1 MRQFLAACAALALI
15 PVAGGVQ
22 AAIAGAPSAANH
34 EVANAPTLKSVS
46 VVPSAGRAEIVIGVD
61 ASVEV
66 DDFALESPYRVVIDL
81 KGASLTMSPRYD
93 RVARGGVTNV
103 RAAQFKPNVVRV
115 VIELDAAHSYDVAR
129 KDGEVRVT
137 VSGGATNFS
146 AWHSSPELAARATS
160 RNNASDPAAPA
171 VTRPVAMA
179 SPAVSAPA
187 STTATTYAPAPRPVT
202 TRPAENRAAVEA
214 PSYPSVTPDAN
225 ITSDDS
231 PSGSAGSDA
240 PKFKLSSATAQSD
253 QPRITVTYQDADI
266 RDVIAAFAAF
276 SGRTIVVGKDVSG
289 TVTAEIKNQP
299 WDVALRAILQGQ
311 GLAAAEDAIS
321 GIITV
326 DSYKNIASKQASE
339 PLVTQLVAI
348 NYASAASLVPTL
360 TNLLARDCTPGG
372 VPEAQQNMRTS
383 CFSRGAVAADTATN
397 TLLITETPSRL
408 ADLLSYVKNLD
419 IRTPQV
425 AIKAKIIFVNRT
437 DIEELGLS
445 YDLGTGNDQFFSQLV
460 QRMDPTTAKPVDT
473 NGDGVPDAFG
483 GGTPVNGD
491 RVLLGGNALAA
502 IANANARVV
511 NPALRLVFSAALGKF
526 QLTSFLD
533 ALQEVRLA
541 DLQAE
546 PSIVTLDNRKAEI
559 LVGQEIPIRVLD
571 LGTQGGQQGGGAQ
584 GNNNIPRATV
594 QLKEVGI
601 ILSVT
606 PHITNNRQIL
616 LKLHAENSDA
626 QLASSDVGFIFGKQ
640 RADNQLLVGD
650 GETAV
655 IGGLTVTQVTSSKS
669 GIPLLVDLPIIGR
682 LFGTTRTSE
691 QKRDLL
697 ILVTPHIIDEGE
709 RTLSPRPV
717 PPSANRR

>member
-1 MRQFLAACAALALI
+1 MRQFLAALAALALI
-15 PVAGGVQ
+15 PAAGSLQ
-22 AAIAGAPSAANH
+22 AASIARGKAMSHA
-34 EVANAPTLKSVS
+34 VVNAPAVRSVS
-46 VVPSAGRAEIVIGVD
+46 VVPAQGRAEIVIGVD
-61 ASVEV
+61 ASVDV
-66 DDFALESPYRVVIDL
+66 DDFALESPNRVVVDL
-81 KGASLTMSPRYD
+81 KGAVLSSLLRYD
-93 RVARGGVTNV
+93 RQMRGGIINV

-115 VIELDAAHSYDVAR
+115 VIELDQPRAYDVTRA
-129 KDGEVRVT
+129 DGEVRI
-137 VSGGATNFS
+137 
-146 AWHSSPELAARATS
+146 
-160 RNNASDPAAPA
+160 
-171 VTRPVAMA
+171 
-179 SPAVSAPA
+179 AVS
-187 STTATTYAPAPRPVT
+187 TTSS
-202 TRPAENRAAVEA
+202 NFAAW
-214 PSYPSVTPDAN
+214 Y
-225 ITSDDS
+225 SDDS
-231 PSGSAGSDA
+231 QKPTATATPAVNNQKSDVSNQNSEVASNDVDSKPNSDISRHDDAAPSA
-240 PKFKLSSATAQSD
+240 PMKLSSATVASD

-276 SGRTIVVGKDVSG
+276 SGRTIVVGKDVQG

-311 GLAAAEDAIS
+311 GLAAAEDEIS

-326 DSYKNIASKQASE
+326 DSYKNIAAKQASE
-339 PLVTQLVAI
+339 PLVTQMIAV
-348 NYASAASLVPTL
+348 NYAKAASLVGTL
-360 TNLLARDCTPGG
+360 QGLLARDCTPGS
-372 VPEAQQNMRTS
+372 VPQAAQNAQTS
-383 CFSRGAVAADTATN
+383 CYARGAVAADTATN
-397 TLLITETPSRL
+397 TLLITETPSRM
-408 ADLLSYVKNLD
+408 ADLLAYVKNLD

-425 AIKAKIIFVNRT
+425 AIKAKIIFVNRS

-445 YDLGTGNDQFFSQLV
+445 YDLGTGADQFFSQLV
-460 QRMDPTTAKPVDT
+460 QRTDPSTRVPVDT

-483 GGTPVNGD
+483 GGTPFVGD
-491 RVLLGGNALAA
+491 RILLGGNALSA
-502 IANANARVV
+502 IANANSRVV

-546 PSIVTLDNRKAEI
+546 PSIVTLDNRRAEI

-571 LGTQGGQQGGGAQ
+571 LGSQQNQGAGQINGAVQ
-584 GNNNIPRATV
+584 PRATV

-616 LKLHAENSDA
+616 LNLHAENSDA

-640 RADNQLLVGD
+640 RADNQLLVRD

-669 GIPLLVDLPIIGR
+669 GIPILVNLPLIGR
-682 LFGTTRTSE
+682 LFGTTRTEE

-709 RTLSPRPV
+709 RAISRNGPAAA
-717 PPSANRR
+717 PSR

>member
-15 PVAGGVQ
+15 PAAGSLQ
-22 AAIAGAPSAANH
+22 AAAISAGSMAAGY
-34 EVANAPTLKSVS
+34 ETPNAPAVRSVS
-46 VVPSAGRAEIVIGVD
+46 VVPAAGKAEIVIGVD
-61 ASVEV
+61 ASVDV
-66 DDFALESPYRVVIDL
+66 DDFALESPHRVVVDL
-81 KGASLTMSPRYD
+81 KGAVLGMSPRYD
-93 RVARGGVTNV
+93 RQSRGGVTNV

-115 VIELDAAHSYDVAR
+115 VIEMDASHSYEVSRA
-129 KDGEVRVT
+129 GNEVRVS
-137 VSGGATNFS
+137 VNGGAANF
-146 AWHSSPELAARATS
+146 
-160 RNNASDPAAPA
+160 ASWYSDETKRPAAAKATESTVTAKPA
-171 VTRPVAMA
+171 VTAYPKTETVARQPEPDYTSVSPSPDITSNDVDA
-179 SPAVSAPA
+179 S
-187 STTATTYAPAPRPVT
+187 
-202 TRPAENRAAVEA
+202 EDDVEA
-214 PSYPSVTPDAN
+214 APLKMSKA
-225 ITSDDS
+225 
-231 PSGSAGSDA
+231 SAI
-240 PKFKLSSATAQSD
+240 SD

-276 SGRTIVVGKDVSG
+276 SGRTIVVGKDVQG

-339 PLVTQLVAI
+339 PLITQMVAV
-348 NYASAASLVPTL
+348 NYAKAASLVQTL
-360 TNLLARDCTPGG
+360 GGLLSRDCTPGS
-372 VPEAQQNMRTS
+372 VPQASQNAQTS
-383 CFSRGAVAADTATN
+383 CYARGAVAADTATN
-397 TLLITETPSRL
+397 TLLITETATRMP
-408 ADLLSYVKNLD
+408 DLLAYVKNLD
-419 IRTPQV
+419 VRTPQV

-460 QRMDPTTAKPVDT
+460 QRIDPTTSKPVDT
-473 NGDGVPDAFG
+473 NGDGVPDALG
-483 GGTPVNGD
+483 GGTPITGD

-511 NPALRLVFSAALGKF
+511 NPALKLVFSAALGKF

-546 PSIVTLDNRKAEI
+546 PSIVTLDNRRAEI

-571 LGTQGGQQGGGAQ
+571 LGTQGQQGGGAQ
-584 GNNNIPRATV
+584 ANNIPRATV

-606 PHITNNRQIL
+606 PHITNNRQVL
-616 LKLHAENSDA
+616 LNLHAENSDA

-669 GIPLLVDLPIIGR
+669 GIPLLVDLPLIGR

-709 RTLSPRPV
+709 RQLNTRAVV
-717 PPSANRR
+717 PPASTPRR

>member
-15 PVAGGVQ
+15 PAAGSLQ
-22 AAIAGAPSAANH
+22 AAAISAGKLAAGY
-34 EVANAPTLKSVS
+34 ETPNAPAVRSVS
-46 VVPSAGRAEIVIGVD
+46 VVPASGKAEIVIGVD
-61 ASVEV
+61 ASVDV
-66 DDFALESPYRVVIDL
+66 DDFALESPHRVVVDL
-81 KGASLTMSPRYD
+81 KGAVLNTRPAYD
-93 RVARGGVTNV
+93 RQARGGVVNV

-115 VIELDAAHSYDVAR
+115 VIEMNAPHSYEVSR
-129 KDGEVRVT
+129 NGNEVRVS
-137 VSGGATNFS
+137 VAGGAANFPS
-146 AWHSSPELAARATS
+146 WYSD
-160 RNNASDPAAPA
+160 ASQKPAASKATESAVSPKPEVA
-171 VTRPVAMA
+171 SYPKSEVVTRQPEPEYSPVQPSADIT
-179 SPAVSAPA
+179 SNDVAPA
-187 STTATTYAPAPRPVT
+187 DDDAEPAPLKMSK
-202 TRPAENRAAVEA
+202 AAAV
-214 PSYPSVTPDAN
+214 
-225 ITSDDS
+225 
-231 PSGSAGSDA
+231 
-240 PKFKLSSATAQSD
+240 SD

-266 RDVIAAFAAF
+266 RDVIAAFAGF
-276 SGRTIVVGKDVSG
+276 SGRTIVVGKDVQG

-311 GLAAAEDAIS
+311 GLAADEDAVS

-326 DSYKNIASKQASE
+326 DSYKNIASKQAVE
-339 PLVTQLVAI
+339 PLITQMVAI
-348 NYASAASLVPTL
+348 NYARAASLVRTL
-360 TNLLARDCTPGG
+360 GGLLSRDCTPGG
-372 VPEAQQNMRTS
+372 VPQAAQNAQTS
-383 CFSRGAVAADTATN
+383 CFARGAVAADTATN
-397 TLLITETPSRL
+397 TLLITETASRMP
-408 ADLLSYVKNLD
+408 DLLSYVKNLD
-419 IRTPQV
+419 VRTPQV

-460 QRMDPTTAKPVDT
+460 QRIDPTTAKPVDT

-483 GGTPVNGD
+483 GGTPVTGD

-511 NPALRLVFSAALGKF
+511 NPALKLVFSAALGKF

-546 PSIVTLDNRKAEI
+546 PSIVTLDNRRAEI

-571 LGTQGGQQGGGAQ
+571 LGTQGQQGGGGAQ
-584 GNNNIPRATV
+584 GGNNVPRATV

-606 PHITNNRQIL
+606 PHITNNRQVL
-616 LKLHAENSDA
+616 LNLHAENSDA

-669 GIPLLVDLPIIGR
+669 GIPLLVDLPLIGR

-697 ILVTPHIIDEGE
+697 ILVTPHIIDDGE
-709 RTLSPRPV
+709 RQLNARAVV
-717 PPSANRR
+717 PPPASAPRR

>member
-1 MRQFLAACAALALI
+1 MKQFLAIAAAFALVSPAAGIRAAERTSGFAALHANDYAA
-15 PVAGGVQ
+15 PVR
-22 AAIAGAPSAANH
+22 
-34 EVANAPTLKSVS
+34 TVS
-46 VVPSAGRAEIVIGVD
+46 VVPAAGRAQVIIGVD

-66 DDFALESPYRVVIDL
+66 DDFLLESPYRIVIDL
-81 KGASLTMSPRYD
+81 KGATLDMTPRYD
-93 RVARGGVTNV
+93 RLARGGVTNI
-103 RAAQFKPNVVRV
+103 RAAQFRPNIVRV
-115 VIELDAAHSYDVAR
+115 VIEMDAPHTYEVSRAN
-129 KDGEVRVT
+129 GEVRVV
-137 VSGGATNFS
+137 VSGAASTFD
-146 AWHSSPELAARATS
+146 AWYSSPDVAARARAANTDADS
-160 RNNASDPAAPA
+160 PAPAKPAAPA
-171 VTRPVAMA
+171 ESYTYRTD
-179 SPAVSAPA
+179 APA
-187 STTATTYAPAPRPVT
+187 T
-202 TRPAENRAAVEA
+202 VEA
-214 PSYPSVTPDAN
+214 APNGGTTPDAN
-225 ITSDDS
+225 ITSS
-231 PSGSAGSDA
+231 GAPSDR
-240 PKFKLSSATAQSD
+240 SSAPEAQLRLTSPTLVSD

-266 RDVIAAFAAF
+266 RDVIAAFASF

-289 TVTAEIKNQP
+289 TITAEIKNQP

-311 GLAAAEDAIS
+311 GLAAAEDALT

-326 DSYKNIASKQASE
+326 DSYRNIAAKQSSE
-339 PLVTQLVAI
+339 PVMTQLVAV
-348 NYASAASLVPTL
+348 NYASAASLVQTL
-360 TNLLARDCTPGG
+360 TDLLSKDCTQGG
-372 VPEAQQNMRTS
+372 VPEAQQNARTS

-397 TLLITETPSRL
+397 TLLITETPSRMS
-408 ADLLSYVKNLD
+408 DLLSYVKSLD
-419 IRTPQV
+419 VRTPQV
-425 AIKAKIIFVNRT
+425 AIKAKIVFVNRT
-437 DIEELGLS
+437 DIEEMGLS
-445 YDLGTGNDQFFSQLV
+445 YDLGTGSDQFFSQLV
-460 QRMDPTTAKPVDT
+460 PRIDPSTTKPVDT

-483 GGTPVNGD
+483 GGSPINGD
-491 RVLLGGNALAA
+491 RILLGGNALAA

-511 NPALRLVFSAALGKF
+511 NPALKLVFSAALGKF

-571 LGTQGGQQGGGAQ
+571 LGTQGQGQGQAGGT
-584 GNNNIPRATV
+584 GNQVPRATV

-682 LFGTTRTSE
+682 LFGVTRTSE

-697 ILVTPHIIDEGE
+697 ILVTPHIIDDGD
-709 RTLSPRPV
+709 RTLSRT
-717 PPSANRR
+717 PPGTRQ

>member
-1 MRQFLAACAALALI
+1 MKQFLAIAAALSFAS
-15 PVAGGVQ
+15 PEAGLR
-22 AAIAGAPSAANH
+22 AAERASEYASLH
-34 EVANAPTLKSVS
+34 ANATSTSVRTVS
-46 VVPSAGRAEIVIGVD
+46 VIPTAGRAQVVIGVD

-66 DDFALESPYRVVIDL
+66 DDFLLESPYRIVVDL
-81 KGASLTMSPRYD
+81 KGATLDMAPRYD
-93 RVARGGVTNV
+93 RLARGGVTNI

-115 VIELDAAHSYDVAR
+115 VIEMDAAHPYEVTR
-129 KDGEVRVT
+129 GDGEVRVA
-137 VSGGATNFS
+137 VSGGVASFD
-146 AWHSSPELAARATS
+146 AWHSSRDYAART
-160 RNNASDPAAPA
+160 AAPSA
-171 VTRPVAMA
+171 RTDAPVAQEA
-179 SPAVSAPA
+179 
-187 STTATTYAPAPRPVT
+187 ATNGGT
-202 TRPAENRAAVEA
+202 
-214 PSYPSVTPDAN
+214 TPDAN
-225 ITSDDS
+225 ITSARAPLDGANAPDVPLRLTS
-231 PSGSAGSDA
+231 PAVVSE
-240 PKFKLSSATAQSD
+240 

-266 RDVIAAFAAF
+266 RDVIAAFASF

-289 TVTAEIKNQP
+289 TITAEIKNQP

-311 GLAAAEDAIS
+311 GLAAAEDGLT
-321 GIITV
+321 GIIMV
-326 DSYKNIASKQASE
+326 DSYKNIAAKQSSE
-339 PLVTQLVAI
+339 PVTTQLVAV
-348 NYASAASLVPTL
+348 NYASAASLVGTL
-360 TNLLARDCTPGG
+360 TNLLAKDCSPGLSPD
-372 VPEAQQNMRTS
+372 VQVNSRNNCYA
-383 CFSRGAVAADTATN
+383 RGAVAADTATN
-397 TLLITETPSRL
+397 TLLITETPSRM
-408 ADLLSYVKNLD
+408 ADLLSYVKSLD
-419 IRTPQV
+419 VRTPQV

-445 YDLGTGNDQFFSQLV
+445 YDLGTGSDQFFSQLV
-460 QRMDPTTAKPVDT
+460 QRIDPTTTKPVDT

-483 GGTPVNGD
+483 GGSPVNGD
-491 RVLLGGNALAA
+491 RILLGGNALSA
-502 IANANARVV
+502 IANANARVI
-511 NPALRLVFSAALGKF
+511 NPALKLVFSAALGKF

-571 LGTQGGQQGGGAQ
+571 ASTQGQQPGQGGGI
-584 GNNNIPRATV
+584 NVPRATV

-682 LFGTTRTSE
+682 LFGVTRTSE

-697 ILVTPHIIDEGE
+697 ILVTPHIIDDGD
-709 RTLSPRPV
+709 RTLSAR
-717 PPSANRR
+717 PSASNRQ

>member
-1 MRQFLAACAALALI
+1 
-15 PVAGGVQ
+15 
-22 AAIAGAPSAANH
+22 
-34 EVANAPTLKSVS
+34 
-46 VVPSAGRAEIVIGVD
+46 VI
-61 ASVEV
+61 SE
-66 DDFALESPYRVVIDL
+66 
-81 KGASLTMSPRYD
+81 
-93 RVARGGVTNV
+93 
-103 RAAQFKPNVVRV
+103 
-115 VIELDAAHSYDVAR
+115 
-129 KDGEVRVT
+129 
-137 VSGGATNFS
+137 
-146 AWHSSPELAARATS
+146 
-160 RNNASDPAAPA
+160 
-171 VTRPVAMA
+171 
-179 SPAVSAPA
+179 
-187 STTATTYAPAPRPVT
+187 
-202 TRPAENRAAVEA
+202 
-214 PSYPSVTPDAN
+214 
-225 ITSDDS
+225 
-231 PSGSAGSDA
+231 
-240 PKFKLSSATAQSD
+240 

-276 SGRTIVVGKDVSG
+276 SGRTIVVGKEVSG
-289 TVTAEIKNQP
+289 SITAEIKNQP

-311 GLAAAEDAIS
+311 GLAAAEDALS

-326 DSYKNIASKQASE
+326 DSYRNIAAKQASE
-339 PLVTQLVAI
+339 PLTTQLVAV
-348 NYASAASLVPTL
+348 NYASAASLVQTL
-360 TNLLARDCTPGG
+360 TGLLSRDCTPGG
-372 VPEAQQNMRTS
+372 VPEAQQNTRTS
-383 CFSRGAVAADTATN
+383 CFARGAIAADTATN
-397 TLLITETPSRL
+397 TLLITETPSRMG
-408 ADLLSYVKNLD
+408 DLLSYVRNLD
-419 IRTPQV
+419 VRTPQV

-445 YDLGTGNDQFFSQLV
+445 YDFGTGNDQYFSQLV
-460 QRMDPTTAKPVDT
+460 QRVDPTTTKPVDT
-473 NGDGVPDAFG
+473 NGDGVPDSFG
-483 GGTPVNGD
+483 GGTPVTGD
-491 RVLLGGNALAA
+491 RVLLGGNALSAL
-502 IANANARVV
+502 ANANARVV
-511 NPALRLVFSAALGKF
+511 NPALRLIFSAALGKF
-526 QLTSFLD
+526 QLTTFLD

-571 LGTQGGQQGGGAQ
+571 VGTQGGQQGGQNANQ
-584 GNNNIPRATV
+584 VPRATV

-709 RTLSPRPV
+709 RTLSPRTNAPG
-717 PPSANRR
+717 SRQ

>member
-1 MRQFLAACAALALI
+1 MKQFLAIAAALSLAS
-15 PVAGGVQ
+15 PETGRRVAER
-22 AAIAGAPSAANH
+22 ASEYASLH
-34 EVANAPTLKSVS
+34 ENATGSTVRTVS
-46 VVPSAGRAEIVIGVD
+46 VVPTAGRAQVVIGVD

-66 DDFALESPYRVVIDL
+66 DDFLLESPFRIVIDL
-81 KGASLTMSPRYD
+81 KGATLDMAPRYD
-93 RVARGGVTNV
+93 RLARGGVTNI

-115 VIELDAAHSYDVAR
+115 VIEMDAAHPYEVTR
-129 KDGEVRVT
+129 GDGEVRVA
-137 VSGGATNFS
+137 VSGGVAAFD
-146 AWHSSPELAARATS
+146 AWHSSERAARS
-160 RNNASDPAAPA
+160 AAPA
-171 VTRPVAMA
+171 A
-179 SPAVSAPA
+179 SAQPVSAQPVPA
-187 STTATTYAPAPRPVT
+187 QSVPAQSVPAQSVPAQSAAAAEPYTYRTDAAPTREAAPNAGT
-202 TRPAENRAAVEA
+202 
-214 PSYPSVTPDAN
+214 TPDAN
-225 ITSDDS
+225 ITSLRA
-231 PSGSAGSDA
+231 PSGASDV
-240 PKFKLSSATAQSD
+240 PLRLSSPAVVSE

-266 RDVIAAFAAF
+266 RDVIAAFASF
-276 SGRTIVVGKDVSG
+276 SGRTIVVGKDVAG
-289 TVTAEIKNQP
+289 TITAEIKNQP

-311 GLAAAEDAIS
+311 GLAAAEDGLT

-326 DSYKNIASKQASE
+326 DSYKNIAAKQSSE
-339 PLVTQLVAI
+339 PVTTQLIAV
-348 NYASAASLVPTL
+348 NYASAASLVGTL
-360 TNLLARDCTPGG
+360 TNLLAKDCTPGNG
-372 VPEAQQNMRTS
+372 PDAQINSARN
-383 CFSRGAVAADTATN
+383 CYARGSVAADTATN
-397 TLLITETPSRL
+397 TLLITETPSRM
-408 ADLLSYVKNLD
+408 ADLLSYVKSLD
-419 IRTPQV
+419 VRTPQV

-445 YDLGTGNDQFFSQLV
+445 YDLGTGSDQFFSQLV
-460 QRMDPTTAKPVDT
+460 QRIDPTTTKPVDT

-483 GGTPVNGD
+483 GGSPVNGD
-491 RVLLGGNALAA
+491 RILLGGNALSA

-511 NPALRLVFSAALGKF
+511 NPALKLIFSAALGKF

-571 LGTQGGQQGGGAQ
+571 VSTQGQQPGQNAI
-584 GNNNIPRATV
+584 NVPRATV

-682 LFGTTRTSE
+682 LFGVTRTSE

-697 ILVTPHIIDEGE
+697 ILVTPHIIDDGD
-709 RTLSPRPV
+709 RVLSAR
-717 PPSANRR
+717 PSASNRQ